1 MFDFVFMIQGRVT
14 IKDIARELSISPSTV
29 SRALKDHP
37 DISQETKRKVKEL
50 AGKLNYIPDP
60 IALSLK
66 SRKSKIIGVIV
77 PEIVHYFFSS
87 VISGIE
93 DIAYSSGYNVMFCQS
108 AETYEREIQNVE
120 TLLSSRVEG
129 ILASVSKYT
138 INFDHFRKVIE
149 SGIPLVFYDRVCI
162 ELETDRVVVDDYQGA
177 FNATEH
183 LINEGCRN
191 IFLLSTTDYLEIGKE
206 RKKGFI
212 DAMCKN
218 GQKIREEQILKCDT
232 IADARDIIPELFSLA
247 NPPDGIFAVN
257 DLTAAETM
265 IIAKEH
271 GIKIPEDLAIVGF
284 TNGQI
289 AQLTDPRLS
298 SVEQFGFNIGR
309 EAVKMLIKRLET
321 VPNDYPVET
330 KVIETKLI
338 VKGSSRRA
346 EG

>member
-1 MFDFVFMIQGRVT
+1 MIQSRVT
-14 IKDIARELSISPSTV
+14 IKDIARELKISPSTV

-37 DISQETKRKVKEL
+37 DISTETKRKVKEL
-50 AGKLNYIPDP
+50 AGRLNYCPDP
-60 IALSLK
+60 IALSLR

-93 DIAYSSGYNVMFCQS
+93 DIAYNSGYNVMFCQS
-108 AETYEREIQNVE
+108 AESSEREVKNVE
-120 TLLSSRVEG
+120 TMLSSRVEG
-129 ILASVSKYT
+129 ILASVSKCT
-138 INFDHFRKVIE
+138 TNFNHYRKIME
-149 SGIPLVFYDRVCI
+149 SGVPLVFYDRVCK
-162 ELETDRVVVDDYQGA
+162 ELETDRVVVDDYKGA

-183 LINEGCRN
+183 LINVGCRN
-191 IFLLSTTDYLEIGKE
+191 IFLLATTDDLEIGRE
-206 RKKGFI
+206 RKRGFI
-212 DAMCKN
+212 DAMRKN
-218 GQKIREEQILKCDT
+218 DHKIREEQILKCDT
-232 IADARDIIPELFSLA
+232 IADARDLIPELFSLA

-298 SVEQFGFNIGR
+298 SVEQFGYNIGR
-309 EAVKMLIKRLET
+309 EAVKLLIKRLET

-338 VKGSSRRA
+338 IKGSSLRRSKK
-346 EG
+346 

>member
-1 MFDFVFMIQGRVT
+1 MIQGRVT
-14 IKDIARELSISPSTV
+14 IKDIARELKISPSTV

-37 DISQETKRKVKEL
+37 DISLETKKKVKEL
-50 AGKLNYIPDP
+50 AGKLDYCPDP

-66 SRKSKIIGVIV
+66 SRKSKIIGVII
-77 PEIVHYFFSS
+77 PEIVHYFFST

-108 AETYEREIQNVE
+108 AETYEREIKNVE

-129 ILASVSKYT
+129 ILASVSKQT
-138 INFDHFRKVIE
+138 KNFDHFRKIIK
-149 SGIPLVFYDRVCI
+149 SGVPIVFYDRICK
-162 ELETDRVVVDDYQGA
+162 ELETDRVVVDDYLGA

-183 LINEGCRN
+183 LINVGCRN
-191 IFLLSTTDYLEIGKE
+191 IFHLSTTDYLELGKE
-206 RKKGFI
+206 RKRGFI

-218 GQKIREEQILKCDT
+218 GHKIREEQILKCDT
-232 IADARDIIPELFSLA
+232 IAEARDIIPELFSLA

-271 GIKIPEDLAIVGF
+271 GKKIPEDLAIVGF

-298 SVEQFGFNIGR
+298 SVEQFGYNIGR

-330 KVIETKLI
+330 KVIETKLV
-338 VKGSSRRA
+338 VKESSRRA
-346 EG
+346 ES

>member
-1 MFDFVFMIQGRVT
+1 MIQGRVT

-66 SRKSKIIGVIV
+66 SRKSKIIGVII

-108 AETYEREIQNVE
+108 SETCEREVKNVE

-129 ILASVSKYT
+129 ILASVSKLT
-138 INFDHFRKVIE
+138 TNFDHYRKIME
-149 SGIPLVFYDRVCI
+149 SGIPLVFYDRICK
-162 ELETDRVVVDDYQGA
+162 ELETDRVVVNDYRGA
-177 FNATEH
+177 FEATDH
-183 LINEGCRN
+183 LIKEGCKN
-191 IFLLSTTDYLEIGKE
+191 IFHLATTDYLEIGRE
-206 RKKGFI
+206 RKRGFI

-232 IADARDIIPELFSLA
+232 IADARDLIPELFSLA

-257 DLTAAETM
+257 DITAAETM

>member
-1 MFDFVFMIQGRVT
+1 MFLDVVFMTQSRVT
-14 IKDIARELSISPSTV
+14 IKDIARELKISPSTV

-37 DISQETKRKVKEL
+37 DISSETKKKVKEL
-50 AGKLNYIPDP
+50 ARKLNYCPDP

-66 SRKSKIIGVIV
+66 SRKSKIIGVII

-93 DIAYSSGYNVMFCQS
+93 DIAYNSGYNVMFCQS
-108 AETYEREIQNVE
+108 AETCEREVQNVE

-129 ILASVSKYT
+129 ILASVSKCT
-138 INFDHFRKVIE
+138 TNFDHFRKIMEAGV
-149 SGIPLVFYDRVCI
+149 PLVFYDRVCK
-162 ELETDRVVVDDYQGA
+162 ELETDRVVVDDHRGA

-183 LINEGCRN
+183 LIMMGCRN
-191 IFLLSTTDYLEIGKE
+191 IFLLATTDDLEIGKE
-206 RKKGFI
+206 RKRGFI
-212 DAMCKN
+212 EAICKN
-218 GQKIREEQILKCDT
+218 GRKIREEQILKCDT
-232 IADARDIIPELFSLA
+232 IADARDLIPDLFSLA

-271 GIKIPEDLAIVGF
+271 GMRIPEDLAIVGF
-284 TNGQI
+284 TNGQL

-298 SVEQFGFNIGR
+298 SVEQFGYNIGR

-330 KVIETKLI
+330 KVIKTKLV
-338 VKGSSRRA
+338 VKGSSQRR
-346 EG
+346 

>member
-1 MFDFVFMIQGRVT
+1 MIQGRVT
-14 IKDIARELSISPSTV
+14 IKDIARELKISPSTV

-37 DISQETKRKVKEL
+37 DISLETKKKVKEL
-50 AGKLNYIPDP
+50 AGKLDYCPDP

-66 SRKSKIIGVIV
+66 SRKSKIIGVII
-77 PEIVHYFFSS
+77 PEIIHYFFST

-108 AETYEREIQNVE
+108 AETYEREIKNVE

-129 ILASVSKYT
+129 ILASVSKRT
-138 INFDHFRKVIE
+138 KNFDHYRKIIE
-149 SGIPLVFYDRVCI
+149 SGVPIVFYDRICK
-162 ELETDRVVVDDYQGA
+162 ELETDRVVVDDYRGA

-183 LINEGCRN
+183 LIKMGCRN
-191 IFLLSTTDYLEIGKE
+191 IFHLSTTDYLEIGKE
-206 RKKGFI
+206 RKRGFI

-218 GQKIREEQILKCDT
+218 GHKIREEQILKCDT
-232 IADARDIIPELFSLA
+232 IAEARDIIPELFSLA

-298 SVEQFGFNIGR
+298 SVEQFGYNIGR

-330 KVIETKLI
+330 KVIKTKLV

-346 EG
+346 ES